1 MAHLLHIDASPRGER
16 SHSRRLTREFVEQ
29 WKLAHPNDTVTYR
42 DIGRHPVPHVDESWI
57 AAAFTPPE
65 KHTPELRQAIY
76 ISDQLVDEFLAAD
89 IYVIGVP
96 MYNFSIPSTFKAYID
111 QIVRVGRTVA
121 FEPNDS
127 ANVFKPLVLGKKM
140 FIVEARGDS
149 GFQPGGRY
157 EKMNHHDPYL
167 VTVFEFMGIT
177 DITFV
182 HVENDEYGGQKL
194 AESIAKARTKIADL
208 TAAPLYG

>member
-1 MAHLLHIDASPRGER
+1 MAHLLHIDASPRGTR
-16 SHSRRLTREFVEQ
+16 SQSRRMTREFVEKWQ
-29 WKLAHPNDTVTYR
+29 LAHPNDTVTYR

-57 AAAFTPPE
+57 AAAFSSPE
-65 KHTPELRQAIY
+65 QHTPELQKAIS

-96 MYNFSIPSTFKAYID
+96 MYNFSVPSTFKAYID

-149 GFQPGGRY
+149 GFHPGGRY

-167 VTVFEFMGIT
+167 VTVFGFMGIT
-177 DITFV
+177 DITFI
-182 HVENDEYGGQKL
+182 HVENEEYGGDKL
-194 AESIAKARTKIADL
+194 AESVARASTKIMEL
-208 TAAPLYG
+208 TAV

>member
-16 SHSRRLTREFVEQ
+16 SHSRRLTREFVEARMQ
-29 WKLAHPNDTVTYR
+29 AHPGDTVTYR
-42 DIGRHPVPHVDESWI
+42 DVGRNPVPHVDEPWI
-57 AAAFTPPE
+57 AGAFTPPE
-65 KHTPELRQAIY
+65 QRTPELWEAIR

-96 MYNFSIPSTFKAYID
+96 MYNFSVPSAFKAYID

-121 FEPNDS
+121 FEPDQT
-127 ANVFKPLVLGKKM
+127 ANAFKPLVLGKKM
-140 FIVEARGDS
+140 YIVEARGDS

-167 VTVFEFMGIT
+167 VTVFGFMGIT
-177 DITFV
+177 DITFI

-194 AESIAKARTKIADL
+194 AEAIAQARTQIAQL
-208 TAAPLYG
+208 VAG